1 MAGRRIVR
9 RDRDDD
15 SLRTGVLLLAVAA
28 AFALRMSEAPVVEA
42 LRDTLQEVVAR
53 DMDYRQ
59 AVWVIGRAAAGEE
72 GNAVLVFGRR
82 LLSAG
87 RTIGEQILT

>member
-15 SLRTGVLLLAVAA
+15 GLRIGVLLLAVAA
-28 AFALRMSEAPVVEA
+28 AFALRMSEATFVEA

-59 AVWVIGRAAAGEE
+59 AVRVIGRAAAGEE

-87 RTIGEQILT
+87 RTIGERILT